1 MPEKWW
7 RDLSTPRE
15 SENREDK
22 EKELWEG
29 KRELLKEAGR
39 DDYMKEAVSLFASVT
54 RKLRLDG
61 IITVIQ

>member
-1 MPEKWW
+1 MP
-7 RDLSTPRE
+7 
-15 SENREDK
+15 
-22 EKELWEG
+22 G
-29 KRELLKEAGR
+29 KRELLKGAGR